1 MTRRDLVSFKSW
13 LAATYRR
20 EAKARRTKNPR
31 LAAELEVWANASEA
45 RAEKMRSGPLFG
57 VGADHSPVGER
68 EAA

>member
-1 MTRRDLVSFKSW
+1 MTRRDLIAHESW

-20 EAKARRTKNPR
+20 EARSRRTKYPA
-31 LAAELEVWANASEA
+31 LADELEVWANASEA

-57 VGADHSPVGER
+57 VGADHSPAGER